1 MKQEDLLD
9 QARAMIR
16 AEAKAVARMAD
27 ALDESF
33 AQTVTLVEACKGN
46 IFVSGSGTSG
56 TMARRMVH
64 LLCSCGIA
72 AFFMDPATALHGPS
86 AIIAPG
92 DLVIALSKSGKSEEV
107 NSFVSIARRRG
118 AKVIGWTWAPD
129 SPLAQL
135 SDHVV
140 NVHSGTDGEGEGVFP
155 FGSTLAVGAVGDA
168 ICLLVRRKRGIE
180 LKELTETHPSG
191 GTAEL
196 VR

>member
-1 MKQEDLLD
+1 MTQEELLEA
-9 QARAMIR
+9 ARTMIK

-33 AQTVTLVEACKGN
+33 ARTVALVEECEGN

-56 TMARRMVH
+56 TIARRMVH
-64 LLCSCGIA
+64 LFCSCGIA

-107 NSFVSIARRRG
+107 NGFVSIARRRG
-118 AKVIGWTWAPD
+118 AKVVGWTWAPE

-135 SDHVV
+135 SDYVV
-140 NVHSGTDGEGEGVFP
+140 NVHSGVDGEGEGVFP

-168 ICLLVRRKRGIE
+168 LCLLARRRRGIE

-191 GTAEL
+191 ATADL

>member
-1 MKQEDLLD
+1 MKRDERLRE
-9 QARAMIR
+9 ARAMIR
-16 AEAKAVARMAD
+16 AEAEAVARMAD
-27 ALDESF
+27 QLGDAF
-33 AQTVTLVEACKGN
+33 VQTVELVDECSGR

-64 LLCSCGIA
+64 LLCSCGVA
-72 AFFMDPATALHGPS
+72 AFFMDPATSLHGPS

-92 DLVIALSKSGKSEEV
+92 DLVIALSKSGKSEDL
-107 NSFVSIARRRG
+107 NTFVSIARHRG
-118 AKVIGWTWAPD
+118 AKVVGWTWAPE

-140 NVHSGTDGEGEGVFP
+140 NVNSGVEGEGEGVFP

-168 ICLLVRRKRGIE
+168 LCLLARRERGIE
-180 LKELTETHPSG
+180 LEELTETHPSG
-191 GTAEL
+191 GTADL